1 MNIVLN
7 VLLSV
12 VSVVIALIAIYQT
25 QKQIKLSNKQ
35 QLFDRRLEKYM
46 VIKDLLTLFSNNKKF
61 VVENKSLIKDVA
73 LQFNWLTNVTYLTDM
88 IIAVS
93 DALDTKKQNI
103 LLSKCE
109 MLEKYAVEISV
120 LWKDETGE
128 VFSRFVR
135 TYKEMLFKMYQ
146 QQKSINTYRELNEK
160 QNGIIELMIIGEEL
174 EEELMN
180 TAKELALF
188 ETIQDLECLYN
199 KIVDENLEQRLIKSL
214 EL

>member
-25 QKQIKLSNKQ
+25 QKQIKLSNTQ

-46 VIKDLLTLFSNNKKF
+46 IIKDLLTLFSNNKKF
-61 VVENKSLIKDVA
+61 VVENKALIKDVV

-93 DALDTKKQNI
+93 DALNSEKQNI

-109 MLEKYAVEISV
+109 MLEKYAIEIGV

-146 QQKSINTYRELNEK
+146 QQKSINTYREINEK
-160 QNGIIELMIIGEEL
+160 QNGIVELMIIGDEL
-174 EEELMN
+174 EDRLLEI
-180 TAKELALF
+180 AKKLALF
-188 ETIQDLECLYN
+188 ETIQDLDYLYN
-199 KIVDENLEQRLIKSL
+199 KIVDENLEQQLIKSL

>member
-1 MNIVLN
+1 M
-7 VLLSV
+7 
-12 VSVVIALIAIYQT
+12 
-25 QKQIKLSNKQ
+25 
-35 QLFDRRLEKYM
+35 
-46 VIKDLLTLFSNNKKF
+46 FSNNKKF
-61 VVENKSLIKDVA
+61 VVENKALIKDVV

-93 DALDTKKQNI
+93 DALNSEKQNI

-109 MLEKYAVEISV
+109 MLEKYAIEIGV

-146 QQKSINTYRELNEK
+146 QQKSINTYREINEK
-160 QNGIIELMIIGEEL
+160 QNGIVELMIIGDEL
-174 EEELMN
+174 EDRLLEI
-180 TAKELALF
+180 AKKLALF
-188 ETIQDLECLYN
+188 ETIQDLDYLYN
-199 KIVDENLEQRLIKSL
+199 KIVDENLEQQLIKSL